1 MTMKYTL
8 TMTDDGNADDFTPSG
23 STREVSHTITGEQT
37 WVELLPFIQEW
48 LHGIG
53 FIFDGELAV
62 VDKDGNNVDPTF

>member
-8 TMTDDGNADDFTPSG
+8 TMSDDGNDDGFPTSS

-37 WVELLPFIQEW
+37 WPELLPFIQEW

-53 FIFDGELAV
+53 FIFEGELVV
-62 VDKDGNNVDPTF
+62 VDQDGNNVDSTF